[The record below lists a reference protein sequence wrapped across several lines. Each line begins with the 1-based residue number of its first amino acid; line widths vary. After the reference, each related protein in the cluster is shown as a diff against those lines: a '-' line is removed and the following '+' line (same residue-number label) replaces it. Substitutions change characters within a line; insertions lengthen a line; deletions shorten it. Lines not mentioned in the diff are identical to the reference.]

1 MECLGY
7 LKYCSLS
14 RLTLTT
20 SQDSQYTSET
30 ISASILPT
38 LQWFISKHGPEIFI
52 NHFSINHSQST
63 QQAVTEVI
71 FLLLYSKNSLL
82 FSFAESRSIAYLL
95 KNYSSF
101 FYFAESGLKLENNSS
116 IHAGQWDE
124 ADKIPELTYNIPMQI
139 HYTNWNFNILAMNVS
154 VPQVFRKLALWWCL
168 ANVISRVK
176 TFVNTL

>member
-82 FSFAESRSIAYLL
+82 FICREQVYRLLAQKLLFFFLFCREWIEAWKQFIHTRRSMRWGRQNTWINLQHTDANSLYKL
-95 KNYSSF
+95 KF
-101 FYFAESGLKLENNSS
+101 
-116 IHAGQWDE
+116 
-124 ADKIPELTYNIPMQI
+124 
-139 HYTNWNFNILAMNVS
+139 
-154 VPQVFRKLALWWCL
+154 
-168 ANVISRVK
+168 
-176 TFVNTL
+176 

>member
-82 FSFAESRSIAYLL
+82 FSFAESRCIAYLL

-116 IHAGQWDE
+116 IHAGQNTWINLQHTD
-124 ADKIPELTYNIPMQI
+124 ANSLY
-139 HYTNWNFNILAMNVS
+139 
-154 VPQVFRKLALWWCL
+154 KL
-168 ANVISRVK
+168 K
-176 TFVNTL
+176 F

>member
-38 LQWFISKHGPEIFI
+38 LQGFISKHGPEIFI

-95 KNYSSF
+95 KNSSF
-101 FYFAESGLKLENNSS
+101 FFILQRVDWSLKT
-116 IHAGQWDE
+116 IH
-124 ADKIPELTYNIPMQI
+124 P
-139 HYTNWNFNILAMNVS
+139 YT
-154 VPQVFRKLALWWCL
+154 QVNEMRQTKYL
-168 ANVISRVK
+168 N
-176 TFVNTL
+176 

>member
-52 NHFSINHSQST
+52 NHFSTNHSQST

-101 FYFAESGLKLENNSS
+101 FLFCREWIEAWKQFIHTRRSMRWGRQNTWINLQHTDADSLYKLK
-116 IHAGQWDE
+116 
-124 ADKIPELTYNIPMQI
+124 
-139 HYTNWNFNILAMNVS
+139 F
-154 VPQVFRKLALWWCL
+154 
-168 ANVISRVK
+168 
-176 TFVNTL
+176 

>member
-38 LQWFISKHGPEIFI
+38 LQGFISKHGPEIFI

-82 FSFAESRSIAYLL
+82 FHLQRAGLSPTCSKITLLFFILQRVDWSLKTIHPYTQVNEMRQTKYL
-95 KNYSSF
+95 N
-101 FYFAESGLKLENNSS
+101 
-116 IHAGQWDE
+116 
-124 ADKIPELTYNIPMQI
+124 
-139 HYTNWNFNILAMNVS
+139 
-154 VPQVFRKLALWWCL
+154 
-168 ANVISRVK
+168 
-176 TFVNTL
+176 